1 METVITV
8 KEQNGKISIKIQ
20 TSQPN
25 DENIYD
31 VILRHLTT
39 ALSAHIINSP
49 NPDDTLGYAIRI
61 ISAYASE

>member
-39 ALSAHIINSP
+39 AL
-49 NPDDTLGYAIRI
+49 
-61 ISAYASE
+61 ASGKRKMAPGVPGWK